1 MSLKF
6 SKMHGLGNDFMVID
20 GINQAFTPNPAQIA
34 QWANRH
40 FGIGFDQLLLV
51 ERAQTPAA
59 DFRYRIFNADGGE
72 VQQCGNGA
80 RCFAKFVHD
89 KGLTD
94 KTHIAVETAAG
105 IIKPQIRPDGLVTVD
120 MGAPRVLPEE
130 IPFSLPENAVSEAA
144 NALTQPIM
152 WADTQTINASLVSM
166 GNPHAVLCV
175 DDVQTA
181 PVAEIGAA
189 LQQHAQFPERVNV
202 GFMQVL
208 SPTHIAL
215 RVFERGVGETL
226 ACGTGA
232 CAAVVA
238 GVRQGWLAAGET
250 VRVALRGGDLFIR
263 WQEGENVM
271 MTGEAVLVFDGE
283 LAA

>member
-1 MSLKF
+1 
-6 SKMHGLGNDFMVID
+6 
-20 GINQAFTPNPAQIA
+20 
-34 QWANRH
+34 
-40 FGIGFDQLLLV
+40 
-51 ERAQTPAA
+51 
-59 DFRYRIFNADGGE
+59 
-72 VQQCGNGA
+72 
-80 RCFAKFVHD
+80 
-89 KGLTD
+89 
-94 KTHIAVETAAG
+94 
-105 IIKPQIRPDGLVTVD
+105 

-250 VRVALRGGDLFIR
+250 VRVALRGGDLFVQ
-263 WQEGENVM
+263 WHNGSHVM
-271 MTGEAVLVFDGE
+271 MTG
-283 LAA
+283 

>member
-1 MSLKF
+1 LGGQRQPENREWARLLSSGRAIYATISLFQAALQGNIMSLKF

-20 GINQAFTPNPAQIA
+20 GINQTFTPNTAQIA

-40 FGIGFDQLLLV
+40 LGIGFDQLLLV

-94 KTHIAVETAAG
+94 KTRIAVETAAG

-120 MGAPRVLPEE
+120 MGAPHVLPDD
-130 IPFSLPENAVSEAA
+130 IPFRLPADGSETAG
-144 NALTQPIM
+144 ALTHQIVWRSDQP
-152 WADTQTINASLVSM
+152 AVAASLVSM
-166 GNPHAVLCV
+166 GNPHAVLRV
-175 DDVQTA
+175 DDTKTA

-189 LQQHAQFPERVNV
+189 LQQHAQP
-202 GFMQVL
+202 L
-208 SPTHIAL
+208 
-215 RVFERGVGETL
+215 
-226 ACGTGA
+226 
-232 CAAVVA
+232 CA
-238 GVRQGWLAAGET
+238 R
-250 VRVALRGGDLFIR
+250 R
-263 WQEGENVM
+263 
-271 MTGEAVLVFDGE
+271 
-283 LAA
+283 